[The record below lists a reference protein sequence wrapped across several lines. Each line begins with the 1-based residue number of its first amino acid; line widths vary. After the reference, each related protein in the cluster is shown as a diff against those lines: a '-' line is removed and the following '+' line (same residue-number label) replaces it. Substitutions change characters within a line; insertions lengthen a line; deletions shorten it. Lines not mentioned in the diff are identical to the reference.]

1 VEKLMKDD
9 FKRNLATRVTKDGI
23 RRFYDIG
30 SPLYLEVYGS
40 HIHDGYYI
48 SGKETKEEAQENL
61 TRYIAEKARIRNGSR
76 ILDVGSGV
84 GGSSFWLARNKRAK
98 TVGITISPIQV
109 QIATRQAEN
118 QHLDSTFLLMDA
130 EKMIF
135 AEPFDAVWVVAA
147 STHFQNQEG
156 FVKSATAFLKKGGK
170 FIVFD
175 WMANEDVVDVA
186 NDPYLR
192 PVSEGMLLLSLCS
205 INSYLKWF
213 IENGYRITF
222 AEDITDHTIKTW
234 DVALSIIKEPSVL
247 KLATK
252 INKNDI
258 KQALH
263 FLKSIRSMKR
273 AMSYGKL
280 GSGVIVAEKL

>member
-1 VEKLMKDD
+1 MKND
-9 FKRNLATRVTKDGI
+9 FSRNSGTPVTKDGI

-76 ILDVGSGV
+76 ILDVGCGV
-84 GGSSFWLARNKRAK
+84 GGSSFWLARNKQAK
-98 TVGITISPIQV
+98 TVGITISPVQV
-109 QIATRQAEN
+109 QIATKQAQN
-118 QHLDSTFLLMDA
+118 QRLDSTFLLMDA
-130 EKMIF
+130 EKMNF
-135 AEPFDAVWVVAA
+135 VESFDAIWVIAA
-147 STHFQNQEG
+147 STHFQNQES
-156 FVKSATAFLKKGGK
+156 FVKSATAFLEKGGK

-205 INSYLKWF
+205 IDSYLKWF

-234 DVALSIIKEPSVL
+234 DVALSVIKDPSVL
-247 KLATK
+247 KLAPK
-252 INKNDI
+252 IGKNDI
-258 KQALH
+258 KAALR

>member
-1 VEKLMKDD
+1 MKYD
-9 FKRNLATRVTKDGI
+9 FKHNSDTLVTKDGI

-61 TRYIAEKARIRNGSR
+61 TRYIAEKARIRTGSR

-84 GGSSFWLARNKRAK
+84 GGSSFWLARNKQAK

-109 QIATRQAEN
+109 QIATKQAQN

-130 EKMIF
+130 EEMNF
-135 AEPFDAVWVVAA
+135 AEPFDAIWVVAA

-156 FVKSATAFLKKGGK
+156 FVKSATAFLKRGGK

-175 WMANEDVVDVA
+175 WMARENVIKILD
-186 NDPYLR
+186 DPYLK
-192 PVSEGMLLLSLCS
+192 PVAEGMLLLSLCS
-205 INSYLKWF
+205 IDSYLEWF
-213 IENGYRITF
+213 IKNGYRITF

-234 DVALSIIKEPSVL
+234 DVALSVIKEPSVL
-247 KLATK
+247 KLAPK
-252 INKNDI
+252 IGKNDI
-258 KQALH
+258 KAALH

-280 GSGVIVAEKL
+280 GSGVVVAEKL